1 MLRNISAV
9 APEIVHP
16 ELVSLNDP
24 EVCAR
29 ACAQLLAKVGSLT
42 TSLQLKYRL
51 EVLPSIDES
60 SKWKLRVKL
69 DSVAWFDYWKLL
81 VNEKDLAIKAREYV
95 KAAQNKLD
103 NLPPVDYCEHELV
116 ESRRYCFIVDCKFGS
131 WCKNGHH
138 VAMGLC
144 GQPIERA
151 DGSKPKCT
159 FGIIYEFA
167 ITAPDFSF
175 PEFNVSVKRDPARQI
190 MLSPKKHVP
199 NYVLMT
205 DVNTWNTIETVYTTL
220 SKKINAFALEGIAV
234 NFGKWETASAK
245 DESEYALDCH
255 GHFYMHLSRVAVNT
269 LSDIDGW
276 KSIHGRVKHPE
287 NYLDKD
293 IHELEVRRLI
303 PLEKSVIWGELGS
316 FRKDLADIRAT
327 VSALSNTV
335 TSLQGTVTSLQ
346 GTVTSLQ
353 GTVTS
358 LQGTVTSLQGTNCHF
373 TPGNCHFT
381 PQGNTR

>member
-1 MLRNISAV
+1 M
-9 APEIVHP
+9 
-16 ELVSLNDP
+16 
-24 EVCAR
+24 
-29 ACAQLLAKVGSLT
+29 
-42 TSLQLKYRL
+42 
-51 EVLPSIDES
+51 
-60 SKWKLRVKL
+60 
-69 DSVAWFDYWKLL
+69 
-81 VNEKDLAIKAREYV
+81 
-95 KAAQNKLD
+95 
-103 NLPPVDYCEHELV
+103 
-116 ESRRYCFIVDCKFGS
+116 
-131 WCKNGHH
+131 
-138 VAMGLC
+138 
-144 GQPIERA
+144 
-151 DGSKPKCT
+151 
-159 FGIIYEFA
+159 
-167 ITAPDFSF
+167 
-175 PEFNVSVKRDPARQI
+175 SVKRDSARQI

-255 GHFYMHLSRVAVNT
+255 GHFHMHLSRVAVNT

-276 KSIHGRVKHPE
+276 KAIHGRVKHPE

-335 TSLQGTVTSLQ
+335 TLLQGTVTSLQ

-358 LQGTVTSLQGTNCHF
+358 LQGTVTSLQGTVTSLHKE
-373 TPGNCHFT
+373 TQDDIKSLHKET
-381 PQGNTR
+381 QDDIKKIIDILYKK

>member
-1 MLRNISAV
+1 M
-9 APEIVHP
+9 
-16 ELVSLNDP
+16 
-24 EVCAR
+24 
-29 ACAQLLAKVGSLT
+29 
-42 TSLQLKYRL
+42 
-51 EVLPSIDES
+51 
-60 SKWKLRVKL
+60 
-69 DSVAWFDYWKLL
+69 
-81 VNEKDLAIKAREYV
+81 
-95 KAAQNKLD
+95 
-103 NLPPVDYCEHELV
+103 
-116 ESRRYCFIVDCKFGS
+116 
-131 WCKNGHH
+131 
-138 VAMGLC
+138 
-144 GQPIERA
+144 
-151 DGSKPKCT
+151 
-159 FGIIYEFA
+159 
-167 ITAPDFSF
+167 
-175 PEFNVSVKRDPARQI
+175 SVKRDPARQI

-255 GHFYMHLSRVAVNT
+255 GHFHMHLSRVAVNT

-276 KSIHGRVKHPE
+276 KAIHGRVKHPE

-293 IHELEVRRLI
+293 IHELEVRRLF
-303 PLEKSVIWGELGS
+303 PLENSVIWGELGS
-316 FRKDLADIRAT
+316 FRKDLADVSAT

-358 LQGTVTSLQGTNCHF
+358 LHKETQDDIKSLHKETQDDIKKIIDILYKK
-373 TPGNCHFT
+373 
-381 PQGNTR
+381 